1 MNEIKKQKPID
12 STWRKLDDLFEL
24 DVNGD
29 IRDAYREECKKL
41 GGKNLTSEF
50 TERYP

>member
-24 DVNGD
+24 DANGD
-29 IRDAYREECKKL
+29 VRNAYREE
-41 GGKNLTSEF
+41 
-50 TERYP
+50 